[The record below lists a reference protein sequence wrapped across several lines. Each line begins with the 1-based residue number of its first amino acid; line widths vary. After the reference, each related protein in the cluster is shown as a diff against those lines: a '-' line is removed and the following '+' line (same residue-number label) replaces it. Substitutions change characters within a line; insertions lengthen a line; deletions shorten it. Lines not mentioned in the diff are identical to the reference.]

1 MSYLFINSLH
11 FLLSYNSNVIY
22 LRTIHVLH
30 LGMILHCK
38 IRGSEFLVLKCRFLC
53 NRKSSWC
60 NHMCSVEQGAIIQYT
75 ELLKWLAGFQT
86 NYLMMMTMMILWSR
100 TAQLIIK
107 QPPTNVSSSLIEVI
121 SVKIVNQ
128 KWLWII
134 SLSEN
139 LFNSRYFTSWRS
151 PTFSV

>member
-1 MSYLFINSLH
+1 
-11 FLLSYNSNVIY
+11 
-22 LRTIHVLH
+22 
-30 LGMILHCK
+30 
-38 IRGSEFLVLKCRFLC
+38 
-53 NRKSSWC
+53 
-60 NHMCSVEQGAIIQYT
+60 MCLVEQGAIIQYT

-128 KWLWII
+128 K
-134 SLSEN
+134 
-139 LFNSRYFTSWRS
+139 
-151 PTFSV
+151 